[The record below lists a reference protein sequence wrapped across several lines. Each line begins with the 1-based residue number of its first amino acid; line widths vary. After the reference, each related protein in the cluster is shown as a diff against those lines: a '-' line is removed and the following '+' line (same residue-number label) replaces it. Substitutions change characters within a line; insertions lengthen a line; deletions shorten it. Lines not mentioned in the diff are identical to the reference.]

1 MPKPNKPV
9 IPAARSSLQA
19 PAGIRELDR
28 FSDASLGQWN
38 ALSKD
43 LDELEANLY
52 FALEPERRRLRLQ
65 LLDALKLQ
73 QPKPL
78 RLHGWVRIVDYQYT
92 NMPLSSAGSLT
103 GFGGRFNAGMDL
115 DAGTLNPWP
124 ALYLA
129 EDYETAYREKFQL
142 KSSHTVDGLK
152 AEELALQNG
161 RSHSTVLLQ
170 GLMDRAFDMTVPRNL
185 DAVASVLKKIRMPQR
200 VKDLKKKLGLKPT
213 DISMIQNG
221 QSLYNAVLLYNW
233 RVQPAQF
240 GLPAR
245 SHVLAELFG
254 RPGLKRFC
262 TSRRWVQVGAWQYFL
277 TSCLVRPTSS
287 WRTRRHLKSDTRV
300 WTTTPP
306 ESWLDGTFF
315 RRALG
320 GEFLIPTDPHFWR
333 IGVPLVATW
342 KSPSE
347 VDHV

>member
-28 FSDASLGQWN
+28 FSNASIGQWT
-38 ALSKD
+38 ALSRD

-73 QPKPL
+73 QSKPL
-78 RLHGWVRIVDYQYT
+78 RLHAWVRIVDYQYT

-142 KSSHTVDGLK
+142 KSSQTVDGLK

-185 DAVASVLKKIRMPQR
+185 DAVASVLKKIRMPER
-200 VKDLKKKLGLKPT
+200 VKALKKKLMLKST

-245 SHVLAELFG
+245 SHVLAELVRAAGFEAILYKSTMGPGRCLAVFPDQLSGQAYVELVDKAPPEVRHTRLDDNSAGDLAGWHILPPSFG
-254 RPGLKRFC
+254 R
-262 TSRRWVQVGAWQYFL
+262 
-277 TSCLVRPTSS
+277 
-287 WRTRRHLKSDTRV
+287 WRVLDSD
-300 WTTTPP
+300 
-306 ESWLDGTFF
+306 
-315 RRALG
+315 
-320 GEFLIPTDPHFWR
+320 
-333 IGVPLVATW
+333 
-342 KSPSE
+342 
-347 VDHV
+347 